1 MLQRFP
7 IAVASVKVDNN
18 SENLLSKIRLI
29 FFSLYESNE
38 SSKKVY
44 NDIIKQTQLQNWYY
58 IYELRK

>member
-7 IAVASVKVDNN
+7 IAVAQVKVDNN

-44 NDIIKQTQLQNWYY
+44 NDIIK
-58 IYELRK
+58 